1 MSNAE
6 AVKLYASAFEKK
18 LLREAY
24 AEARRM
30 CSDDLH
36 GRRRDDVFKLDELI
50 KAVES
55 VMYAGTLI
63 QVSDEEEEF
72 ETAPRTNK
80 RGRVIFNPK
89 GTNSSSAGTAGSNPA
104 VKQEVEAMEAKLAAT
119 LDKMESWMKTAE
131 SKAEK
136 RDKDLFNKFSQV
148 YTQNRPSM
156 QSSQPR
162 VDNRPPRPDISTIK
176 CHVCEEL
183 GHYANDCAFWADLVK
198 KGILVTRPGTC
209 GLVFKD
215 HSFVPQGGDD
225 KETQK
230 VKILRIIQEKGWEF
244 PLAAVHMQFATEE
257 EDDFA
262 DEYEELKQA
271 REILQ
276 DYAALRQLSETQGEQ
291 IKQMSE
297 TLQFL
302 INKLIT

>member
-1 MSNAE
+1 MSTDAALAAIKAQLTSSNLPKKTKTAPSWNKEEPEALVPWLHDLDAIFESANTTNDWVKIQKALEWMDYATKVEMARLEAAKGTHTTASWEKFKKELTACFPEAVSDFDGSRVKLEKLAQKYKYIPADGLDKALAYNRAFRNEVNKLFSAQPNPLMSNAE

-89 GTNSSSAGTAGSNPA
+89 GTNSSSAGTAGSNSA

-136 RDKDLFNKFSQV
+136 RDKDLFNKF
-148 YTQNRPSM
+148 
-156 QSSQPR
+156 
-162 VDNRPPRPDISTIK
+162 
-176 CHVCEEL
+176 
-183 GHYANDCAFWADLVK
+183 
-198 KGILVTRPGTC
+198 
-209 GLVFKD
+209 
-215 HSFVPQGGDD
+215 
-225 KETQK
+225 
-230 VKILRIIQEKGWEF
+230 
-244 PLAAVHMQFATEE
+244 
-257 EDDFA
+257 
-262 DEYEELKQA
+262 
-271 REILQ
+271 
-276 DYAALRQLSETQGEQ
+276 
-291 IKQMSE
+291 
-297 TLQFL
+297 
-302 INKLIT
+302 